1 MKTKILALT
10 ILSAGLAG
18 CQKNQAP
25 DDEPQTQDQAA
36 ATTAGEQDEAAGAS
50 EDIADEAADPQQE
63 LTMPERIAL
72 ANEGSAAITSMT
84 SAMLGAIIGAE
95 DSPENLL
102 VSPWSIE
109 LALGMTALGAEG
121 PTRNEMLT
129 TLGFSEDEMDA
140 AHQQLAVLTELL
152 LERAGE
158 DITLRAA
165 NRIYAADDL
174 REAVSPTF
182 QASSERYYD
191 ATLTTAPFR
200 TDAEGARETIN
211 AWVSE
216 QTEEKIPELLASGTV
231 DASTSMVLVNA
242 VYFLASWL
250 NEFDPENTASEPF
263 TTIDGEQQ
271 DVMMMNARLEGLA
284 ASTTQDY
291 SAVTF
296 PYAGRQF
303 GMTVVLP
310 NEGSFEAVQN
320 GLSNGDI
327 LSGLQENAR
336 RREVIVKLPRFTFRW
351 SSSLVSTLQAMGMTT
366 PFSGAADFSSMFT
379 EGTHAISDVIHEA
392 FIEVDEEGTEAAAA
406 TAVVV
411 ARTSAQ
417 VNPNPPLRFYVD
429 RPFFFVLHDL
439 DTKTPLFVG
448 RVMLPASN

>member
-10 ILSAGLAG
+10 ILTAGLTG

-25 DDEPQTQDQAA
+25 DDEPQTQEQAA
-36 ATTAGEQDEAAGAS
+36 AANEDEAESANDDGAPTQ
-50 EDIADEAADPQQE
+50 EE
-63 LTMPERIAL
+63 LTMEERVRL
-72 ANEGSAAITSMT
+72 ANDGSAAITSMT

-95 DSPENLL
+95 DAPENLL

-121 PTRNEMLT
+121 PTRQQMLT
-129 TLGFSEDEMDA
+129 TLGFSEDELDA
-140 AHQQLAVLTELL
+140 AHRQLSALTGLL
-152 LERAGE
+152 LERAGD

-174 REAVSPTF
+174 REAVSSAF
-182 QASSERYYD
+182 QERSERYYD

-216 QTEEKIPELLASGTV
+216 QTEEKIPELLASGAV

-250 NEFDPENTASEPF
+250 NEFDPEDTASEPF
-263 TTIDGEQQ
+263 TTITGEQQ

-291 SAVTF
+291 TAVTF

-310 NEGSFEAVQN
+310 NEGSFEAVQS
-320 GLSNGDI
+320 GFTSGDI
-327 LSGLQENAR
+327 LSGLQEGAG

-366 PFSGAADFSSMFT
+366 PFSGAADFSGMFT
-379 EGTHAISDVIHEA
+379 AGSHAISDVIHEA

-406 TAVVV
+406 TAVIV

-417 VNPNPPLRFYVD
+417 INPNPPLRFFVD

-439 DTKTPLFVG
+439 ETNTPLFVG
-448 RVMLPASN
+448 RVMLPESN